1 MKRMVPT
8 LHVGIVG
15 SGFIAGFHVRAF
27 ERIRGVEVVA
37 IASLDPASASA
48 LAEYIQERELGD
60 EVTCYGDVAE
70 LARDKRVEAIW
81 ILTPNNT
88 RVEVMAG
95 NAELVGLAIEKPIAR
110 TLGEALQVRDA
121 IQRAGVLVGYLE
133 NQVYSPRLTRLRE
146 VVWAVS
152 YTHLRAHET
161 DSYL

>member
-48 LAEYIQERELGD
+48 LAEYIQERELSD

-88 RVEVMAG
+88 RVEVIDTICQEVVAG

-110 TLGEALQVRDA
+110 TLG
-121 IQRAGVLVGYLE
+121 
-133 NQVYSPRLTRLRE
+133 
-146 VVWAVS
+146 AVS

-161 DSYL
+161 DS